1 MRRLRFAV
9 SEHLSGPPP
18 YYYYYYYYY
27 YHYYYSFPFR
37 VFFPTSPTL
46 PIDASHGFYA
56 ARADILTPRP
66 PRSCRRRSAHP
77 RRNRHTHSIGP
88 KTDFIPHRAQ
98 PIRPTHHVRL
108 YTYARDV
115 YNVYIYIY
123 ISYHGATA
131 TDAVVDVVHPRLSSS
146 FTLVFGVDSY
156 CI

>member
-27 YHYYYSFPFR
+27 YRYYYSFPFR
-37 VFFPTSPTL
+37 VFFPTSPTIT
-46 PIDASHGFYA
+46 IDASHGFYA

-66 PRSCRRRSAHP
+66 PPSCRRRSAQRLCN
-77 RRNRHTHSIGP
+77 RRTRSIGP
-88 KTDFIPHRAQ
+88 NPDFIPHRARLN
-98 PIRPTHHVRL
+98 RPTHHVRL

-115 YNVYIYIY
+115 YNMYIYNIY

-131 TDAVVDVVHPRLSSS
+131 TDAVVVHPRLPSS

-156 CI
+156 